1 MPKVLVVDDV
11 PDYARL
17 LGLELQ
23 RQGYEVAVA
32 ESGFEALEM
41 LAREPSDAV
50 LLDVVMPGMDGLE
63 VCQRLKADERLKS
76 IPVILITGLDSHEH
90 IVAGLDSGADDYVSR
105 CCDRRVLAAR
115 LRAALRSKTL
125 FDLIRHANRELDA
138 ARREAEAANV
148 AKSEL
153 LANISHE
160 IRTPMTAILGYA
172 DLLRSKVQASEDLE
186 SIDTIKRNGELLLD
200 LINELLDL
208 SKMEAGRFTIE
219 SAPCSPRAIVND
231 VVSLMSLRA
240 KAKDISLEVR
250 CATPLPVLI
259 QSDPLRLRQILV
271 NLIGNAI
278 KFTERGKITVSLSAR
293 ATETPESAV
302 QIDVADT
309 GIGIEPDR
317 LDAIFRPYSQG
328 DASVSR
334 RYGGTGLGLA
344 ISRRLAQL
352 LGGELTVKS
361 TPGVG
366 STFTLTLATSG
377 SPARL
382 SPKTELEAIGVSP
395 EA

>member
-1 MPKVLVVDDV
+1 M
-11 PDYARL
+11 
-17 LGLELQ
+17 
-23 RQGYEVAVA
+23 
-32 ESGFEALEM
+32 
-41 LAREPSDAV
+41 
-50 LLDVVMPGMDGLE
+50 
-63 VCQRLKADERLKS
+63 
-76 IPVILITGLDSHEH
+76 
-90 IVAGLDSGADDYVSR
+90 
-105 CCDRRVLAAR
+105 
-115 LRAALRSKTL
+115 

-172 DLLRSKVQASEDLE
+172 DLLRSKAQASEDLE
-186 SIDTIKRNGELLLD
+186 SLDTIKRNGELLLD

-240 KAKDISLEVR
+240 KAKELSLEVR
-250 CATPLPVLI
+250 CETPLPVLI

-278 KFTERGKITVSLSAR
+278 KFTERGEINVSLSAR
-293 ATETPESAV
+293 AAETPEGTL

-352 LGGELTVKS
+352 LGGELAVKS

-366 STFTLTLATSG
+366 STFTLTLAASG
-377 SPARL
+377 WPARM
-382 SPKTELEAIGVSP
+382 STKTELEAIGVSP

>member
-32 ESGFEALEM
+32 QSGFEALEM
-41 LAREPSDAV
+41 LARDPSDAV

-90 IVAGLDSGADDYVSR
+90 IVAGLDSGADDYESR

-240 KAKDISLEVR
+240 KAKELSLEVR
-250 CATPLPVLI
+250 CETPLPVLI

-278 KFTERGKITVSLSAR
+278 KFTERGEITVSVSAR
-293 ATETPESAV
+293 AAETPEGAV

-317 LDAIFRPYSQG
+317 LDAIFRPYSQA

-361 TPGVG
+361 TPGLG
-366 STFTLTLATSG
+366 STFTLTLAASG
-377 SPARL
+377 SPARMP
-382 SPKTELEAIGVSP
+382 PKTELEAISASP